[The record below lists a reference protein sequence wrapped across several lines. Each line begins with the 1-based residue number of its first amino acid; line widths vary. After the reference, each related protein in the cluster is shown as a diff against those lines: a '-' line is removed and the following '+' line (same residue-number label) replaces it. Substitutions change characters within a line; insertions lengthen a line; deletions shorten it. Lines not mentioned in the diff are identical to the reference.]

1 MAHSVRHFLCPEF
14 AFGQI
19 FFYHSAYHVDVNGLN
34 DIIVH
39 SAFNKPLP
47 NPRNCVRSE
56 SYNGCGA
63 VYAVRAAYLRSC
75 LFAVHHRHMAVHKYH
90 IVLFL
95 FCHIL
100 SSGSSEEDTSRCSS
114 EELHPE
120 SCITENAHIK
130 KANNFFMI
138 DLQYKCNS
146 RKKIMT
152 HKATRVIMGV
162 TTQPQ
167 TGGAICVITLI
178 LAQKSGSCQEF

>member
-14 AFGQI
+14 ACGQI

-90 IVLFL
+90 IVLFSL
-95 FCHIL
+95 LPYSQLGQLRRGYISVL
-100 SSGSSEEDTSRCSS
+100 IGRAAPRK
-114 EELHPE
+114 L
-120 SCITENAHIK
+120 
-130 KANNFFMI
+130 
-138 DLQYKCNS
+138 YYRKC
-146 RKKIMT
+146 T
-152 HKATRVIMGV
+152 Y
-162 TTQPQ
+162 
-167 TGGAICVITLI
+167 
-178 LAQKSGSCQEF
+178 QKSK